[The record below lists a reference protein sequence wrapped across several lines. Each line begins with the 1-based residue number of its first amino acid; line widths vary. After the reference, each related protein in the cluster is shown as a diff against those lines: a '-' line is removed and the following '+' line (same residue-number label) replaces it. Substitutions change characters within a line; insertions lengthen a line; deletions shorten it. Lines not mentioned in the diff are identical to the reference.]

1 MKERSTSDF
10 TAYEYKEVTV
20 ESSNASLYLDGY
32 ESFGWQQD
40 ENFPP
45 KENSGKV
52 VLHFKRS
59 RKLVNRMEL
68 TRLQR
73 NFEANLEEITA
84 LEQSKSSAAI
94 AWAVGIGLLGT
105 AFMAAAVF
113 AITAA
118 PPHVLL
124 CIVLAIPAFAGW
136 AAPSFVYR
144 KIKHKKT
151 QQVEPFI
158 EAKRKEI
165 YTLFEKG
172 RSLL

>member
-20 ESSNASLYLDGY
+20 ERSNASLYLDGY

-52 VLHFKRS
+52 VLYFKRS

-73 NFEANLEEITA
+73 NFE
-84 LEQSKSSAAI
+84 SSAAT
-94 AWAVGIGLLGT
+94 AWAVGIGMLGT

-118 PPHVLL
+118 PPRVLL

-158 EAKRKEI
+158 EAKREEI

-172 RSLL
+172 QSLL

>member
-20 ESSNASLYLDGY
+20 ERSNASLYLDGY

-73 NFEANLEEITA
+73 NFEADLEEITA

-144 KIKHKKT
+144 KIKHTKT

-158 EAKRKEI
+158 EAKREEI
-165 YTLFEKG
+165 YTLCEKG
-172 RSLL
+172 QSLL

>member
-1 MKERSTSDF
+1 M
-10 TAYEYKEVTV
+10 TV
-20 ESSNASLYLDGY
+20 DCNNASFYLDGY

-52 VLHFKRS
+52 VLYFKRS

-84 LEQSKSSAAI
+84 LEQSKSSAAT
-94 AWAVGIGLLGT
+94 AWAVGIGMLGT

-118 PPHVLL
+118 PPRVPL

-158 EAKRKEI
+158 EAKREEI

-172 RSLL
+172 QSLL

>member
-1 MKERSTSDF
+1 MSEQSQNDF
-10 TAYEYKEVTV
+10 TAYEYKKVTV
-20 ESSNASLYLDGY
+20 ESNNASFYLDGY

-52 VLHFKRS
+52 VLYFKRS

-73 NFEANLEEITA
+73 NFEAAMNEIIA
-84 LEQSKSSAAI
+84 LEHSKSTVATI
-94 AWAVGIGLLGT
+94 WALCIGLVGT

-118 PPHVLL
+118 PPRVPL
-124 CIVLAIPAFAGW
+124 CIVLAIPAFAGSIPFSKRGR
-136 AAPSFVYR
+136 ACFEQVTQKRLVNTISRFFAVR
-144 KIKHKKT
+144 TIKN
-151 QQVEPFI
+151 
-158 EAKRKEI
+158 
-165 YTLFEKG
+165 YL
-172 RSLL
+172 

>member
-1 MKERSTSDF
+1 MSEQSQNDF
-10 TAYEYKEVTV
+10 TAYEYKKVTV
-20 ESSNASLYLDGY
+20 ESNNASFYLDGY

-52 VLHFKRS
+52 VLYFKRS

-84 LEQSKSSAAI
+84 LEQSKSSAAT
-94 AWAVGIGLLGT
+94 AWAVGIGMLGT

-118 PPHVLL
+118 PPRVPL

-158 EAKRKEI
+158 EAKREEN

-172 RSLL
+172 QSLL

>member
-1 MKERSTSDF
+1 M
-10 TAYEYKEVTV
+10 
-20 ESSNASLYLDGY
+20 
-32 ESFGWQQD
+32 
-40 ENFPP
+40 
-45 KENSGKV
+45 
-52 VLHFKRS
+52 
-59 RKLVNRMEL
+59 
-68 TRLQR
+68 
-73 NFEANLEEITA
+73 
-84 LEQSKSSAAI
+84 EQSKSSAAI

-144 KIKHKKT
+144 KIKHKKA

-158 EAKRKEI
+158 EGKREEI